1 MNDRKIKK
9 SENESQKDEKINQLE
24 EKRDEN
30 IRKIDELA
38 PDNQVFRVAT
48 WLRDWFEINYDE

>member
-1 MNDRKIKK
+1 MIEK
-9 SENESQKDEKINQLE
+9 SKNQKMSPEKINQLE

-48 WLRDWFEINYDE
+48 WLRDFKSIMMKK